1 MHSGKSKHGPATLLP
16 SLFARSYQAAQ
27 ASQYIRAWQ
36 VCAEGADEHEQS
48 KHHQSAGKEYGG
60 AGTMSIIIGML
71 GGAAVFFLGV
81 AIYIWVTE
89 RL

>member
-1 MHSGKSKHGPATLLP
+1 
-16 SLFARSYQAAQ
+16 
-27 ASQYIRAWQ
+27 
-36 VCAEGADEHEQS
+36 
-48 KHHQSAGKEYGG
+48 
-60 AGTMSIIIGML
+60 MSIIIGML